1 MRRNHLPKF
10 FSMVINH
17 VKNIEFVEYFKTNFK
32 WEKNMRWF
40 QSLVAQST
48 FIERAD
54 WDYITKIR
62 RNNDIEIGLKKIGR
76 KENS

>member
-1 MRRNHLPKF
+1 
-10 FSMVINH
+10 
-17 VKNIEFVEYFKTNFK
+17 
-32 WEKNMRWF
+32 MRWF

-54 WDYITKIR
+54 RDYITKIR